1 MKRTPQYAADA
12 QEEPR
17 GTMTTLQER
26 PTETLTAV
34 AEPAAAVA
42 PIAVAAPATVAAPA
56 APPIVDISKVP
67 ETPGE
72 LLAEWDRPAPAPTR
86 AVTAAPAVV
95 IAPPAAEPKPLLH
108 QLIAATLLRC
118 WDAIVGPAM
127 TDRERTRR
135 DIAQHHGHADTFRP
149 RI

>member
-1 MKRTPQYAADA
+1 
-12 QEEPR
+12 
-17 GTMTTLQER
+17 MTTLQER

-34 AEPAAAVA
+34 AEPTAAA
-42 PIAVAAPATVAAPA
+42 PIAAAAPVTA
-56 APPIVDISKVP
+56 APPVVDISKVP

-72 LLAEWDRPAPAPTR
+72 LLAEWDRPAPSPTR

-95 IAPPAAEPKPLLH
+95 IAPPAEPKPLLH
-108 QLIAATLLRC
+108 QLIAATLVRC

-127 TDRERTRR
+127 TDRERIRR

>member
-1 MKRTPQYAADA
+1 
-12 QEEPR
+12 
-17 GTMTTLQER
+17 MTTLKER

-42 PIAVAAPATVAAPA
+42 PIVAAPVAAAAPA
-56 APPIVDISKVP
+56 APPAIDISKVP

-72 LLAEWDRPAPAPTR
+72 LLAEWDRPAPS
-86 AVTAAPAVV
+86 AVVAPAVV
-95 IAPPAAEPKPLLH
+95 IAAPAIDTPAAPQPLLPAR
-108 QLIAATLLRC
+108 IAATLLRC

-127 TDRERTRR
+127 TDRERIRR